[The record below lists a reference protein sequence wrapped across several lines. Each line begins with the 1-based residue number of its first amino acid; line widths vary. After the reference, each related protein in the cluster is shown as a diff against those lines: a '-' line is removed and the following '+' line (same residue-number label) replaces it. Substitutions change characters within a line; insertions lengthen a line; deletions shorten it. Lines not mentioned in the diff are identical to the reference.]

1 MKANGKASPWYGKLM
16 TASLPSEVKQ
26 IWYSRDEELPEL
38 PQHRWSWEL
47 QDDMEQVEQRELA
60 IKILESVA
68 LNDRHQ
74 LVLLRRIF
82 EDATLD
88 DIAEELG
95 VTKERVRQMELKVLR
110 HLRKVQNKFTGI
122 NPWDLTRAEV
132 TTWRGWTWRQRI
144 HP

>member
-1 MKANGKASPWYGKLM
+1 MKAGGKGSPWYGKLM

-110 HLRKVQNKFTGI
+110 HLRKVQNRFTGI